1 MTTVRLRR
9 VLIDDGGHREVDV
22 RATTARRPSRVRLRG
37 TNSRRATWIVE
48 GDLVQRTPESFVD
61 AYLAE
66 VEATALGAAM
76 DVSRLVPE
84 PCGLDAAGLIAAIS
98 DPRLDRLGAG
108 MD

>member
-1 MTTVRLRR
+1 M
-9 VLIDDGGHREVDV
+9 
-22 RATTARRPSRVRLRG
+22 
-37 TNSRRATWIVE
+37 
-48 GDLVQRTPESFVD
+48 D

-66 VEATALGAAM
+66 VEATVPGAAM

-108 MD
+108 MDSGNVEGHERAAVRRRLDDVRR